1 MTITSRP
8 PGYLLDLSTA
18 AVDADRFES
27 DLADARRLSAE
38 RPDEAVTL
46 FDRALGLWAGA
57 AFAGFEDLPWAQP
70 EASRLEE
77 LRLQAF
83 EDRNEARLAL
93 GDEATVISELDG
105 LARAHPL
112 RERLWCLLMSALHRS
127 GRQAEALRVAA
138 EFRRHLGEELGL
150 DPSPTFT
157 ELETAIATG
166 GERAGNRPT
175 APKQPSRSR
184 HLSVALVGPLVGREV
199 ALSETEDAARRA
211 RLVTLTGPGGV
222 GKSALASEVARRV
235 APSFKDGVRL
245 VELAPVTEPAAVV
258 AAVAHSVQAERRS
271 ERSLTD
277 AIVEVLGPQELLLV
291 VDNCEHV
298 IGSVGE
304 LLGELIRWCPSVR
317 VLATSREPI
326 GLAGEVV
333 RPVAPLEIP
342 QDPDAPLS
350 EIAGT
355 AAVEVFVARAMDA
368 SPGFELNDDN
378 AAAVAQLCGQL
389 DGLPLALELAAAR
402 MASMSPGQLV
412 DRLTERFALLGAGQ
426 GREERH
432 RTLRDV
438 VQWSYVL
445 LDASERGLF
454 NRLSV
459 FSGGFDL
466 DAVERTC
473 GGGEIAT
480 ENVAALL
487 GGLVDKS
494 LVVASRAGEQVR
506 YSQLETLRQFGTERL
521 AEQSDGLL
529 VHRAH
534 IATYT
539 DMSVAGAQALEGP
552 DEREWAR
559 RLNRDMDNVRAAL
572 TTAIAV
578 DDVDSALRIVVSMS
592 EPGFRGIRYE
602 VVDWA
607 EAVAEVDSAA
617 DHPLRPTVLAV
628 IGYGAFVRGELDRA
642 VSLANQAVE
651 LRERLAVESC
661 GLPERVLS
669 NALFYQ
675 GRSDDALGWMVRM
688 VDVARASGRTGRLA
702 HGLYMLSV
710 AQTSIGDP
718 EGGAEMA
725 EEAIAVSAAIGNPT
739 AASQAAYAAGLAA
752 AHRSAGDALG
762 LLEESAELADS
773 VGNLWMRSFA
783 RTEALWLRAM
793 NGAVDEALTG
803 YREVVGTWFRGGD
816 WANQWLCLRHVAG
829 ILSGA
834 GRDEESALLSG
845 AVEAAGAAAALPFSP
860 RDADELNELNRDLAL
875 RLGEDAFAAA
885 RRRGASMRADAAV
898 ALALSAIDAV
908 LSS

>member
-1 MTITSRP
+1 
-8 PGYLLDLSTA
+8 
-18 AVDADRFES
+18 
-27 DLADARRLSAE
+27 
-38 RPDEAVTL
+38 
-46 FDRALGLWAGA
+46 
-57 AFAGFEDLPWAQP
+57 
-70 EASRLEE
+70 
-77 LRLQAF
+77 
-83 EDRNEARLAL
+83 
-93 GDEATVISELDG
+93 
-105 LARAHPL
+105 
-112 RERLWCLLMSALHRS
+112 
-127 GRQAEALRVAA
+127 
-138 EFRRHLGEELGL
+138 
-150 DPSPTFT
+150 
-157 ELETAIATG
+157 
-166 GERAGNRPT
+166 
-175 APKQPSRSR
+175 
-184 HLSVALVGPLVGREV
+184 
-199 ALSETEDAARRA
+199 
-211 RLVTLTGPGGV
+211 
-222 GKSALASEVARRV
+222 
-235 APSFKDGVRL
+235 
-245 VELAPVTEPAAVV
+245 
-258 AAVAHSVQAERRS
+258 
-271 ERSLTD
+271 
-277 AIVEVLGPQELLLV
+277 
-291 VDNCEHV
+291 
-298 IGSVGE
+298 
-304 LLGELIRWCPSVR
+304 
-317 VLATSREPI
+317 
-326 GLAGEVV
+326 
-333 RPVAPLEIP
+333 
-342 QDPDAPLS
+342 
-350 EIAGT
+350 
-355 AAVEVFVARAMDA
+355 
-368 SPGFELNDDN
+368 
-378 AAAVAQLCGQL
+378 
-389 DGLPLALELAAAR
+389 

-494 LVVASRAGEQVR
+494 LVVASRTGEQVR

-521 AEQSDGLL
+521 AEQVDGLL

-718 EGGAEMA
+718 EGGAERA